1 MDDGCDFVELVIL
14 KINNENKN
22 FPGCLLLNGHNKKK
36 GIPSSSTIII
46 IFYKIR
52 WMSDADVETQRD
64 TKKNYRK

>member
-14 KINNENKN
+14 KIKNKNKN
-22 FPGCLLLNGHNKKK
+22 FPECLLLNGHNKKK

-64 TKKNYRK
+64 TKKNY